1 MSETTRDLVVRVRVE
16 RIGSVGDFRSGEV
29 KGYRDEVDRTN
40 QSLRGFNSTSTQ
52 TSAETNRVADIIRKS
67 REEFA
72 QLGKGVKDSSDSIAD
87 FRRHIKA
94 TGDEFRANSERIRGL
109 IDRKREMISAEKAG
123 AAATQEFYLVFRRQ
137 YDLGAV
143 ETVNRLARGIA
154 WVAAANKDNAAE
166 MARNVLVFQA
176 GFDLS
181 RGLIETLIR
190 LRGAYIALTAAV
202 AAYNTQQ
209 AASSARKAVDT
220 VNTASATYDTLKF
233 LGLGGLAGR
242 AAKGLASRGTSA
254 IRNPYVG
261 GIASLA
267 GGFIVG
273 DAAWRFAGRGED
285 SIFESLFTIDK
296 GAMGPGSLRSSNALR
311 AAQMVDFERSASA
324 QRSGEWDILSRYLP
338 NPTAA
343 VEANIRS
350 NQAAMAGSSNTE
362 QRLILSSRILEDF
375 RRLDSLLQNEA
386 RIKEDTARQGIQA
399 ETARLN
405 LIQKERD
412 ELERLRDLKDK
423 ETKQAASAFLDMKPW
438 ERNRVGAAFDRL
450 NAGQD
455 LTRRDRDLLGQIG
468 TGRIREALGNA
479 DLRQAIAGGMPIR
492 LIEQELQERNKA
504 AMGMDAKA
512 SAIAQSQATI
522 DTLKKESEAAGKEMA
537 DRVKL
542 MLRGMLEAFRE
553 QTDAESRAEMN
564 AKGAQGKAAGR

>member
-52 TSAETNRVADIIRKS
+52 AVAETNRVAAVVRKS
-67 REEFA
+67 REEFT
-72 QLGKGVKDSSDSIAD
+72 QLGKGVKDSSDSIEE
-87 FRRHIKA
+87 FRKHIKA
-94 TGDEFRANSERIRGL
+94 TGDEFKENSTRLRGL

-166 MARNVLVFQA
+166 MARNVLYFQA

-190 LRGAYIALTAAV
+190 LRGAYVALTAAV
-202 AAYNTQQ
+202 AAYNAQQ
-209 AASSARKAVDT
+209 ALSSAGSFA
-220 VNTASATYDTLKF
+220 NLPQF
-233 LGLGGLAGR
+233 LGMGGLAGR
-242 AAKGLASRGTSA
+242 AAKGLAGRGA
-254 IRNPYVG
+254 AVLGNPITG
-261 GIASLA
+261 GLAALA
-267 GGFIVG
+267 GGFVVG
-273 DAAWRFAGRGED
+273 DAAWRFAERGED
-285 SIFESLFTIDK
+285 SIFETLFTMFNK
-296 GAMGPGSLRSSNALR
+296 GSMGPGSVKAGDAMR
-311 AAQMVDFERSASA
+311 AAQMMDFERSASA
-324 QRSGEWDILSRYLP
+324 RRSGEWDILSRYLP

-350 NQAAMAGSSNTE
+350 NQTALGGSNNPE

-423 ETKQAASAFLDMKPW
+423 ETKQAAGAWLDMKPW

-537 DRVKL
+537 DRVKI

-553 QTDAESRAEMN
+553 QTDAEARAEMN